1 MSLDALK
8 ELSRFLCGN
17 NTLLQ
22 LDLSHNSIQAEGAL
36 EILSSFDTNTT
47 LKELN
52 LSNNKITGEKK
63 CREIA
68 LTIHRLCKQIKIDV
82 KDNKLTEESKR
93 ILGNYIEPIYD
104 LTTV

>member
-36 EILSSFDTNTT
+36 VILSSFDTNTT

-52 LSNNKITGEKK
+52 LSNNKITDEKK

-68 LTIHRLCKQIKIDV
+68 LTIHRLRKKIIDV

-93 ILGNYIEPIYD
+93 MLGNYIEPIYD
-104 LTTV
+104 LATV